1 MFLNAS
7 HLHVLAVQL
16 VTSYNVYARGKA
28 MCWKAYYCCDIVAHL
43 ASDLLFAA
51 SAISL
56 KHYLD
61 IRALLFS
68 QLTLRKTFYIPSER
82 YTQ

>member
-1 MFLNAS
+1 
-7 HLHVLAVQL
+7 
-16 VTSYNVYARGKA
+16 